1 MDNPARKGN
10 HGALS
15 KKAIAGLIFGT
26 ALLIG
31 IIAAAIFVLTGRMQP
46 DNAALA
52 ALEGDDKVQVVQQND
67 EIAFLGPDRDPD
79 NTYGLVF
86 YPGAKV
92 DYRAYAPLLH
102 KLASR
107 GWICIDVSMPLDL
120 AILDQDAATDAMSQ
134 YPQVEHWY
142 IAGHS
147 LGGAMGANYASSH
160 ADSLEG
166 LVLLAA
172 YSTQDISSSSLNVLS
187 VYGSNDGV
195 LNREKYVSNRAN
207 LPDSAKE
214 LIISGGNHA
223 QFGSYG
229 EQRGD
234 GAAGISAEQQIA
246 QTVRF
251 IQKTTRQ

>member
-1 MDNPARKGN
+1 MDNPARKGDRS
-10 HGALS
+10 ALS
-15 KKAIAGLIFGT
+15 KRAIAGLIIG
-26 ALLIG
+26 AVLLIV
-31 IIAAAIFVLTGRMQP
+31 IIAAANFLFTGHMQP
-46 DNAALA
+46 DDTALA
-52 ALEGDDKVQVVQQND
+52 ALESDSNVQVVQQD
-67 EIAFLGPDRDPD
+67 GEIAFLGPDRDPD

-102 KLASR
+102 KLASH
-107 GWICIDVSMPLDL
+107 GWICVDVSMPLDL
-120 AILDQDAATDAMSQ
+120 AILNQDAATNAMSR

-147 LGGAMGANYASSH
+147 LGGAMAANYASSH
-160 ADSLEG
+160 ADGLEG

-172 YSTQDISSSSLNVLS
+172 YSTQDISGTSLDVMS

-195 LNREKYVSNRAN
+195 LNRENYASDRAN
-207 LPDSAKE
+207 LPASTHE
-214 LIISGGNHA
+214 LVIDGGNHA

-229 EQRGD
+229 EQQGD
-234 GAAGISAEQQIA
+234 GTASISAEQQRA